1 MNEINKKNEKI
12 LPVCEEIKD
21 NNISSPPV
29 TNLRKVAGNIFT
41 GEEKESLKQDLINF
55 LARRTLVVVL
65 TIVLS
70 ISGVFGLF
78 LFLERDRTNLYLKNQ
93 TLKTQADLLKHKI
106 QNCQSNYSHYRE
118 LCKSLLNTKTKNS

>member
-21 NNISSPPV
+21 NNISSSSV
-29 TNLRKVAGNIFT
+29 TNLRKVAGNVFT
-41 GEEKESLKQDLINF
+41 GEEKESLKQDLINW

-78 LFLERDRTNLYLKNQ
+78 LFLERDRTDLHLENQ
-93 TLKTQADLLKHKI
+93 TLKTQIDLLKYQI
-106 QNCQSNYSHYRE
+106 
-118 LCKSLLNTKTKNS
+118 